1 MLKRLGMISLAVL
14 VMVAAAEAQPGQ
26 GRGRGQGGFGRGG
39 FGGFGGGGG
48 YMGLVRIEPVQTE
61 LKVTEEQKAS
71 IDKLADEQR
80 AAREQERGDRGGQ
93 DRPNF
98 RDLSEEE
105 RAARMEEFRKEAA
118 EREAK
123 SREQLAAILDDG
135 QMQRLKQ
142 ISIQLQGTQA
152 LSDDAVAKELGL
164 TDLQKEEIADTR
176 EEANREMFEQMRE
189 LFQGGP
195 PQDGDRDANRA
206 KIEELRKAADEKVLA
221 NLSDDQKQKFEA
233 MKGPKFDMPAGAFG
247 FGGGRFGQGGRR
259 PGGDGAEGGER
270 RRPGS
275 EGGNDGG
282 NRPRRPDS
290 V

>member
-1 MLKRLGMISLAVL
+1 MLKRLGMVSLAVL

-26 GRGRGQGGFGRGG
+26 GGRGRGPGGFGRGG
-39 FGGFGGGGG
+39 FGGFGGGG

-71 IDKLADEQR
+71 IDKLVEEQR

-98 RDLSEEE
+98 QDLSDEE
-105 RAARMEEFRKEAA
+105 RAARMEEFRKQAA
-118 EREAK
+118 ERETK

-152 LSDDAVAKELGL
+152 LSDEEVAKELAL

-189 LFQGGP
+189 LFQPGQ
-195 PQDGDRDANRA
+195 QDGDREANRA
-206 KIEELRKAADEKVLA
+206 KMEELRKAADEKVLA

-259 PGGDGAEGGER
+259 PGGDGAEGGGR
-270 RRPGS
+270 RRPGG